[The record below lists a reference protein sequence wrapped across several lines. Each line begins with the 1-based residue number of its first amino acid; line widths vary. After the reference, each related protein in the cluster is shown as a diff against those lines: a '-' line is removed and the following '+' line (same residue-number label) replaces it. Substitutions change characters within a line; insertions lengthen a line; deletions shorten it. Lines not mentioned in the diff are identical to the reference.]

1 MKTIINTLLVIT
13 LIIVIA
19 FIANL
24 GFSKEE
30 IVECNKLQAQ
40 AEEYPNFYIT
50 NWQAD
55 MCASHQI
62 SINAPVK

>member
-1 MKTIINTLLVIT
+1 MKTIINIIAVV
-13 LIIVIA
+13 IVIFAVA

-30 IVECNKLQAQ
+30 IVECNKLQVQ
-40 AEEYPNFYIT
+40 AEQYPNFYIT